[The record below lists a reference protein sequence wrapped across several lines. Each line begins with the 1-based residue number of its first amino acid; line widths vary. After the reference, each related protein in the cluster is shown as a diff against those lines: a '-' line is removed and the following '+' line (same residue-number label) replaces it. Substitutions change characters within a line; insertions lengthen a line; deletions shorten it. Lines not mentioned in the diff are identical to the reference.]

1 MGYSEIFCEGKG
13 QKMETVHTIVTLLET
28 GQHEKAF
35 KFYEQIL
42 ENGTNEEQF
51 LLAEELFNLGF
62 LEEARSLYQRL
73 LEIFPNEG
81 ELIVLLAE
89 VLIELGEEEAAILEL
104 EKIHNHDPAFPESM
118 LLLADLYQ
126 IEGLYEVSEKKLLQ
140 AKSLLPDEVVIDFA
154 LGELY
159 SEEGKFIQAIA
170 CYEKVLEK
178 ESEIAG
184 VNVNLRMADCLSAGG
199 AFEESLSYYE
209 KALEEKLEINT
220 LFHYGFTALQA
231 GYNRK
236 AIEKFLE
243 LKALD
248 PEYTS
253 LYIYLARAYERE
265 EEAEKGFE
273 VIKEGLKYDEFNKE
287 LYVYGGK
294 LALKTG
300 NEEEAEKLFR
310 EALALDPEMTEAALT
325 LNKLLLHQERY
336 EDVLEIVKMM
346 EETGETEPQ
355 FMWDAAVS
363 HQKLEQYSQALK
375 RYEGA
380 YTYYKDTTDFLV
392 DYGYFLMEE
401 GKREGAVE
409 VFNKL
414 LEKDPS
420 NEEFLDV
427 RQRLLDD
434 GY

>member
-1 MGYSEIFCEGKG
+1 
-13 QKMETVHTIVTLLET
+13 METVNTIVTLLES
-28 GQHEKAF
+28 GQHEKAL
-35 KFYEQIL
+35 KAYERIL
-42 ENGTNEEQF
+42 ASGTNDDRY
-51 LLAEELFNLGF
+51 LLAEAFFNYGF
-62 LEEARSLYQRL
+62 LAEARKLYQRL
-73 LEIFPNEG
+73 LVNFPHEG

-89 VLIELGEEEAAILEL
+89 VLLELGEEEQAILEL
-104 EKIHNHDPAFPESM
+104 EKIPEDDPAFAESM

-126 IEGLYEVSEKKLLQ
+126 MEGLYEVSEKKLLQ

-159 SEEGKFIQAIA
+159 SEEGKFIQAID

-178 ESEIAG
+178 ESEVAG
-184 VNVNLRMADCLSAGG
+184 VNVNLRMADCLSSGG
-199 AFEESLSYYE
+199 AFEKSLGFYE
-209 KALEEKLEINT
+209 KALEERLEVNT

-243 LKALD
+243 LKELD

-253 LYIYLARAYERE
+253 MYIHLARAYERE
-265 EEAEKGFE
+265 EESGRGFE
-273 VIKEGLKYDEFNKE
+273 VIKEGLKYDEYNKD
-287 LYVYGGK
+287 LFVYGGK
-294 LALKTG
+294 LALKIG
-300 NEEEAEKLFR
+300 KEQEAETLFR
-310 EALALDPEMTEAALT
+310 EALALDPEMTEAALL

-346 EETGETEPQ
+346 EDAGETEPQ
-355 FMWDAAVS
+355 FRWDAAVS
-363 HQKLEQYSQALK
+363 YQKLEEYSQASNQ
-375 RYEGA
+375 YESA

-392 DYGYFLMEE
+392 DYGYFMMEE
-401 GKREGAVE
+401 GKREDAVE

-414 LEKDPS
+414 LEQDPS

-427 RQRLLDD
+427 KQRLLDD